1 MTSDPCS
8 QVGASRERTTNG
20 QTSSANELEDTS
32 AISRG
37 SASRIAK
44 TLPRRHPQ
52 AGGAAGPG
60 SVDLA
65 RRSETACL
73 NGGTSDMTV
82 NVDSK

>member
-44 TLPRRHPQ
+44 LYREDILKLEALLDRDL
-52 AGGAAGPG
+52 
-60 SVDLA
+60 SVWL
-65 RRSETACL
+65 E
-73 NGGTSDMTV
+73 
-82 NVDSK
+82 